1 MCAYDLARQKRV
13 PFVVASVDA
22 AQCYDRMS
30 HAMMAL
36 SSRAGKVPK
45 SACNSLLQ
53 PLREMEFFVRTGY
66 GESKTSIGGKSKV
79 KQGGGQGNGG
89 APGEWQQISSV
100 MVGAHKREGH
110 GVMVTTPI
118 SKKSTKT
125 ADILFVDNTNL
136 WAGLD
141 SEKDLKTAV

>member
-1 MCAYDLARQKRV
+1 MLHQVLAYDLARQKRV
-13 PFVVASVDA
+13 PFAVASVDA
-22 AQCYDRMS
+22 AQCYNRIS

-66 GESKTSIGGKSKV
+66 GESETFIGVKTEV
-79 KQGGGQGNGG
+79 KQGGSQSNGG
-89 APGEWQQISSV
+89 APGKWQQMSSV
-100 MVGAHKREGH
+100 MMGAHKRKGH
-110 GVMVTTPI
+110 GVTITTPI

-125 ADILFVDNTNL
+125 AGILFVDNTNL
-136 WAGLD
+136 
-141 SEKDLKTAV
+141 